1 MKQPLTTSTKNLTI
15 EGQIIKQ
22 PQTIRANNDK
32 LLTRG
37 AKIKTT
43 LNNRNKKWKL
53 PIESQIIKITPN
65 KKKKIKLPNE
75 GQVIKTT
82 HTTST
87 KKNKLPARIK
97 LKKN

>member
-43 LNNRNKKWKL
+43 LNNRNKKMKATSWEPNYKNN
-53 PIESQIIKITPN
+53 PKQKEKNKATKWGPNYKNNSYHVN
-65 KKKKIKLPNE
+65 KKEQAAN
-75 GQVIKTT
+75 
-82 HTTST
+82 
-87 KKNKLPARIK
+87 
-97 LKKN
+97 